1 MAGVPAANRHVA
13 LIGFMGA
20 GKSTLGAEVAA
31 RLGRRLVEVDREI
44 ERRHGTIPQVFEAHG
59 EAAFRLIE
67 AQQTIEAL
75 RSAPPAVISL
85 GGGAVTSAD
94 VRSALAEHALTL
106 LLDVDADTA
115 WERVRGGDR
124 PLARDELSFRALHRK
139 RAPVYAEAADATVH
153 DADGAVLAAGGIH
166 LGPLELL
173 GEHVPGPCALVADAH
188 VLGIHGPAAQV
199 ALGAK
204 LVSTHELPVGEE
216 AKTIGSWE
224 RLLRELR
231 LGRDG
236 TIVALGGGC
245 TTDAAGFAA
254 ATYLRGVR
262 WVAVPTTLVGQVD
275 AAIGGKTALNL
286 PEGKNLL
293 GAFHWPA
300 RTLLDPALLETLPER
315 ERRQGTAELVK
326 TRLLAGRELDVRGA
340 AAFKTAVCLR
350 DPYEQG
356 ERAILNLGHTFAH
369 ALEAGSDHGI
379 THGDAVALGL
389 LAALRL
395 SGRDTAPVERELAP
409 EPVAADRERA
419 WAALGRDKKRAGGE
433 IVLVLLGDEGP
444 YTAPV
449 SEADVRRELDRL
461 IAD

>member
-166 LGPLELL
+166 LGSLELL
-173 GEHVPGPCALVADAH
+173 GVVETRAGGGFRLTAGLRRSGVVRVASGA
-188 VLGIHGPAAQV
+188 PAARAADTASATEV
-199 ALGAK
+199 ASA
-204 LVSTHELPVGEE
+204 PQ
-216 AKTIGSWE
+216 
-224 RLLRELR
+224 R
-231 LGRDG
+231 
-236 TIVALGGGC
+236 
-245 TTDAAGFAA
+245 
-254 ATYLRGVR
+254 
-262 WVAVPTTLVGQVD
+262 
-275 AAIGGKTALNL
+275 
-286 PEGKNLL
+286 
-293 GAFHWPA
+293 
-300 RTLLDPALLETLPER
+300 
-315 ERRQGTAELVK
+315 
-326 TRLLAGRELDVRGA
+326 
-340 AAFKTAVCLR
+340 
-350 DPYEQG
+350 
-356 ERAILNLGHTFAH
+356 
-369 ALEAGSDHGI
+369 
-379 THGDAVALGL
+379 
-389 LAALRL
+389 ALRL
-395 SGRDTAPVERELAP
+395 PGHRPKRYGARRRAIGSNGLIPGVAPSGCGLVERSVEA
-409 EPVAADRERA
+409 RRA
-419 WAALGRDKKRAGGE
+419 SSPSARG
-433 IVLVLLGDEGP
+433 
-444 YTAPV
+444 
-449 SEADVRRELDRL
+449 
-461 IAD
+461 